1 MEWWILL
8 GLAVIALAMAAI
20 NRVRRHRRQKTEE
33 QTRNI
38 YPLW

>member
-1 MEWWILL
+1 MEWWILA
-8 GLAVIALAMAAI
+8 GLAAVALAAAGI
-20 NRVRRHRRQKTEE
+20 NRVRRPRRRKAEE

>member
-20 NRVRRHRRQKTEE
+20 NRVRRPRRQKTEE